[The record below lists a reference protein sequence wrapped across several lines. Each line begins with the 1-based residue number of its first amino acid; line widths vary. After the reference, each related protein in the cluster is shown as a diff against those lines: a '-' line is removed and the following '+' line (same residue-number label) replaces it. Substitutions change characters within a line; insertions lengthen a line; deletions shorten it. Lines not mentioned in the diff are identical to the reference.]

1 MRAFLY
7 VVLSRV
13 GNYRVLFGSKKNP
26 EGDTYAVVTPVGAW
40 IRSIQYEYVL
50 VFTRYIIIAGILT
63 LVVET
68 NSDHIQKATCGQFI
82 SSTCSKYDHRVIRQH
97 VYSRL

>member
-1 MRAFLY
+1 MSGTIEYF
-7 VVLSRV
+7 S
-13 GNYRVLFGSKKNP
+13 GQKKKS

-68 NSDHIQKATCGQFI
+68 NSDHVQKAIGGQFI
-82 SSTCSKYDHRVIRQH
+82 PSICSKYDHRVTRQH